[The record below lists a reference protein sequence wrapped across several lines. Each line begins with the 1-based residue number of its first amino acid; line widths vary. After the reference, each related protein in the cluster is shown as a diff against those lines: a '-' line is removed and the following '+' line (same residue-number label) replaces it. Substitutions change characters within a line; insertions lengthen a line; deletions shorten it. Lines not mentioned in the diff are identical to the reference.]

1 MRVLIIGAGWAGLA
15 AAIESTRLG
24 HQVTVH
30 EATRALGGRA
40 RALEVKLPSGQTATL
55 DNGQHIL
62 IGAYSDTLKLMGDV
76 GVDTTDAL
84 LRLPLTLRYP
94 GGGGLTLPD
103 WRRPWFAGL
112 DVAAGILQAKG
123 WSLVDKLSILRAAD
137 AWRRAGFS
145 CPAHTSVAQLCRG
158 VSKRVMQDM
167 IEPLVVSALNTPAD
181 RASAVV
187 FLQVMRDTLFA
198 PSSAGS
204 EMAGSDVAGSNML
217 LPRQDLSQLF
227 PQIAAQWLTQ
237 HGATVQQ
244 GERVSDLSLLLN
256 SEQTIE
262 YPRRKSAYIFSKY
275 DVIIMATPAPEAARL
290 VRSLTGVEPDV
301 RDASNTQQNVFSADE
316 AAATNASAA
325 AWARSAEAL
334 QHEAIATV
342 YAYSSAQAASNAV
355 PSPVMALRS
364 DAQQPAQFVF
374 DRGALT
380 GHHGLLAFV
389 VSASVGDAATL
400 EQQVIH
406 QGRAQLGLADL
417 QPVKTIV
424 EKRATFACTPG
435 LVRPAMRIADN
446 LLACG
451 DYVDGPYPATL
462 EGAVRSGL
470 AAARA
475 LPH

>member
-1 MRVLIIGAGWAGLA
+1 MATMRVLVIGAGWAGLA
-15 AAIESTRLG
+15 AAVEATRLG
-24 HQVTVH
+24 HQVTVY
-30 EATRALGGRA
+30 EATRTLGGRA
-40 RALEVKLPSGQTATL
+40 RALEVKLPSGQTAKL

-62 IGAYSDTLKLMGDV
+62 IGAYSDALKLMGDV
-76 GVDTTDAL
+76 GVDTSAAL

-94 GGGGLTLPD
+94 DGGGLTLPD

-112 DVAAGILQAKG
+112 DVAAGILQARG
-123 WSLVDKLSILRAAD
+123 WSLMDKLSLLRAAD
-137 AWRRAGFS
+137 AWRRAGFG
-145 CPAHTSVAQLCRG
+145 CPAHYSVAQLCTG
-158 VSKRVMQDM
+158 VSKRVMLDM

-187 FLQVMRDTLFA
+187 FLRVMRDALFA
-198 PSSAGS
+198 PSIAGS
-204 EMAGSDVAGSNML
+204 EVAGSNML

-227 PQIAAQWLTQ
+227 PQFAVQWLTQ
-237 HGATVQQ
+237 HGAVVQQ
-244 GERVSDLSLLLN
+244 GERVSDLRLLSK
-256 SEQTIE
+256 SEHTIE

-290 VRSLTGVEPDV
+290 VRSLAGVEPDLP
-301 RDASNTQQNVFSADE
+301 DASNTQQNDFSANE
-316 AAATNASAA
+316 AAATNASAT

-342 YAYSSAQAASNAV
+342 YAYSSAQAASSIF

-389 VSASVGDAATL
+389 VSASMGDAATL
-400 EQQVIH
+400 EQEVIH

-435 LVRPAMRIADN
+435 LVRPTMHIAN
-446 LLACG
+446 NILACG